1 MTVPEPACTLGYTAT
16 QLGEI
21 LGDRV
26 DAYRAWAVG
35 KTQGVCEGQAPCLTP
50 HGVVDYPDDVVRFI
64 RSR

>member
-1 MTVPEPACTLGYTAT
+1 MTLPEPACTLGYTAT

-26 DAYRAWAVG
+26 DAYRTWAVG
-35 KTQGVCEGQAPCLTP
+35 KTQGVCEGKAPCAVA
-50 HGVVDYPDDVVRFI
+50 HGIVDYADDVTRFI